1 MPVNVKENV
10 QEMLMLTLISCVGL
24 APGSLNVS

>member
-10 QEMLMLTLISCVGL
+10 QKMLMLTLISRVDL
-24 APGSLNVS
+24 ATGSLNVS